1 MDKHPLV
8 SVLCVSYN
16 AERYVKAAIKSILEQ
31 TYKNIEL
38 VLADDHSTDDTIM
51 IARAVAEQYPHR
63 SIKILVNDKNL
74 GITANCNVGLKV
86 CTGEF
91 ICLFAADDLMYAEKI
106 ESQVDLMIDNPNS
119 SLSYHGVDILND
131 EGKKKGLLENRACK
145 YKTASDI
152 IRFGGIPFTGSIMVR
167 KSAVPVHGY
176 DESIPSVSDWIFL
189 IECSLLGEIVSLP
202 GAYSAYRRHS
212 EGASNK
218 ASELIEETI
227 FTFDILAKRYPDAGL
242 SSVIVQGKRR
252 YLLGEVARNIKSGQ
266 SLPLRKIISSKV
278 INPDYIVKFT
288 AITGIIFNNL
298 GVYRLSFV
306 KIIFNLIS
314 RYLKS

>member
-16 AERYVKAAIKSILEQ
+16 AERYVEAAIKSILEQ

-119 SLSYHGVDILND
+119 SLSYHGVDIL
-131 EGKKKGLLENRACK
+131 
-145 YKTASDI
+145 Y
-152 IRFGGIPFTGSIMVR
+152 
-167 KSAVPVHGY
+167 
-176 DESIPSVSDWIFL
+176 
-189 IECSLLGEIVSLP
+189 
-202 GAYSAYRRHS
+202 
-212 EGASNK
+212 
-218 ASELIEETI
+218 
-227 FTFDILAKRYPDAGL
+227 
-242 SSVIVQGKRR
+242 
-252 YLLGEVARNIKSGQ
+252 
-266 SLPLRKIISSKV
+266 
-278 INPDYIVKFT
+278 
-288 AITGIIFNNL
+288 
-298 GVYRLSFV
+298 
-306 KIIFNLIS
+306 
-314 RYLKS
+314 